1 MSLKDRFASAWNAF
15 QSEPKRQEED
25 HQEVQ
30 SSYGNFGLSSFYRND
45 RHRLRFSNDRSILNT
60 IFNRIANDVASV
72 QIQHIRTD
80 SNGRYL
86 ETIKSGLNSCL
97 TLSANLDQTSRDFWL
112 DLVLSMLDEGVIA
125 AVPVDT
131 DRNLDRNNSFDVLSL
146 RTGQIISWEPN
157 RVKMEVYNERTG
169 SREQITL
176 PKEKVAILENPFYSI
191 MNEPNSTLK
200 RLVHKMNLLDQIDS
214 QKASTKLNMFIKL
227 PYSLK
232 SPTRVSQAEE
242 RRKAIEDQLVNSKYG
257 IAYIDQAEQV
267 TPLNRALDNDLPNQ
281 IQTLTDQLYN
291 QIGISAEVFKGTANQ
306 EQHLIYNKKV
316 LKPILDLIELEFT
329 RKFLTPTARTQ
340 GQKIGY
346 FLDAFDMVTPTEV
359 GEMANSLSRNEI
371 LSANEFRSILGYK
384 PNDSER
390 SDQLINKNMPISTVD
405 PNFNNPGA
413 NTSSESEE
421 DSEDGHIDAEAMNN
435 PKEIEEYLK
444 QLNELEK
451 QESLSHGI
459 TYDPSKYNPAER
471 HARYLRDRAK
481 LGIGFGRKVKASNKP
496 MTKARK
502 AKIFRTQVE
511 RARKASS
518 LATDAYS
525 EATRRKMG
533 AYGRKMA
540 VQQHKLQYD
549 KNNPEEGVNY
559 AMVRA
564 NVQKLSRKIRKSGA
578 NLNSWIKQERK
589 ALQSRLKTLYSDAG
603 LKYKVP
609 NERKQ
614 LKAQQARQRKV
625 TKLADK
631 LYGGSSKTNTT
642 KKKQKLVTKTKTMQ
656 HLRTVS
662 KNKK

>member
-146 RTGQIISWEPN
+146 RTGQIIGWEPN

-346 FLDAFDMVTPTEV
+346 FIDAFDMVTPTEV

-371 LSANEFRSILGYK
+371 LSSNEFRSILGYK

-405 PNFNNPGA
+405 PNFNNLTT
-413 NTSSESEE
+413 NTSDESEE
-421 DSEDGHIDAEAMNN
+421 DSEDGHLDVEAMNN
-435 PKEIEEYLK
+435 PEEIEEYLK

-481 LGIGFGRKVKASNKP
+481 LGIGFGRKPKP
-496 MTKARK
+496 KVTAKNPLTKARK
-502 AKIFRTQVE
+502 AKLFAKYVE
-511 RARKASS
+511 NTRKASS
-518 LATDAYS
+518 MATDAYR
-525 EATRRKMG
+525 EAMRRKSIVDR
-533 AYGRKMA
+533 RKLSA
-540 VQQHKLQYD
+540 QQHKLQYD
-549 KNNPEEGVNY
+549 RNNPSEGVNY
-559 AMVRA
+559 AAVRGK
-564 NVQKLSRKIRKSGA
+564 VQKLSRQIKKSGA
-578 NLNSWIKQERK
+578 NVNSWIKQERR
-589 ALQSRLKTLYSDAG
+589 ALQSRLKSIYSEAG
-603 LKYKVP
+603 KTYKVP
-609 NERKQ
+609 NERKAK
-614 LKAQQARQRKV
+614 KAEAIRQKKV
-625 TKLADK
+625 TKLGNK
-631 LYGGSSKTNTT
+631 LYKSHY
-642 KKKQKLVTKTKTMQ
+642 KK
-656 HLRTVS
+656 
-662 KNKK
+662 